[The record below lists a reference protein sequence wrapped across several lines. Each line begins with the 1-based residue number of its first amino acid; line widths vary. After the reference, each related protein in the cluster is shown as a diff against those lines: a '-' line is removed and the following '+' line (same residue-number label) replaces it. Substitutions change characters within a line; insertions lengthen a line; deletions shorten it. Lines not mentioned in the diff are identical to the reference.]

1 MQVMESQDDGGFLKL
16 SKTQEWIL
24 GEESAPMNK
33 KAIAKVWL
41 SRQSFWSL
49 MTKTSS

>member
-1 MQVMESQDDGGFLKL
+1 MQVTGSDNDEGFLKL

-24 GEESAPMNK
+24 GDDSAPMNK

-41 SRQSFWSL
+41 YHYSL
-49 MTKTSS
+49 